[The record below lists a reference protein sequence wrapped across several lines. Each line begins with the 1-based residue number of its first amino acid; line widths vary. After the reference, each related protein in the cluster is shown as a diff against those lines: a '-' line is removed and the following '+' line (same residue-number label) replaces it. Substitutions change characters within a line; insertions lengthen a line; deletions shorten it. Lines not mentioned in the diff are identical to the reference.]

1 MAKQTI
7 IVDGGYQPNQVT
19 FKQGEPAELVFKR
32 VSDRGCVQVV
42 QSQALGFKR
51 ELPLNEEVHF
61 PIDTTT
67 PGTYGFA
74 CGMDMVKGQVVV
86 EA

>member
-1 MAKQTI
+1 MVVTNQTRLLSSK
-7 IVDGGYQPNQVT
+7 VNQRNWSLSGSVTGG
-19 FKQGEPAELVFKR
+19 
-32 VSDRGCVQVV
+32 VSK
-42 QSQALGFKR
+42 ALGFKQ
-51 ELPLNEEVHF
+51 ELPLNEEVSF
-61 PIDTTT
+61 TIDTTT

>member
-1 MAKQTI
+1 MVVTNQTRL
-7 IVDGGYQPNQVT
+7 PSS
-19 FKQGEPAELVFKR
+19 KELVFKR

-42 QSQALGFKR
+42 QSKALGFKQ

-61 PIDTTT
+61 TIDTTT

-86 EA
+86 ES